1 MNEQELRNKDG
12 KDGRPTYVAYNGK
25 VYDVSKSK
33 LWAGGTHMGR
43 HHAGMDLT
51 SLLPLAPHGEE
62 VFQRVVTAGEL
73 EKQAPLPGEQTR
85 EQFRKLYAKYHPHPV
100 SIHFPMGVF
109 FFSALMQGL
118 FLLTGIRSLE
128 SSAFYALLFAALATP
143 PAMAAG
149 LFSWWVNYEMALTA
163 IFRNKLVFSAVAL
176 TLSLVALI
184 IRVANPDMA
193 SVGGGALWAYS
204 AVVFAIIPSIF
215 FVAYNGGKIT
225 WPS

>member
-1 MNEQELRNKDG
+1 MDEQELRTR
-12 KDGRPTYVAYNGK
+12 DGRDGRAAYVAFNGK
-25 VYDVSKSK
+25 VYDVSQSA
-33 LWAGGTHMGR
+33 LWSGGIHMGR

-62 VFQRVVTAGEL
+62 VFERVAAAGEL
-73 EKQAPLPGEQTR
+73 EKRASLPAEQTLER
-85 EQFRKLYAKYHPHPV
+85 FRKLYAAYHPHPL

-109 FFSALMQGL
+109 SFSALMQAL

-128 SSAFYALLFAALATP
+128 VSAFYALMFAALTTP
-143 PAMAAG
+143 PAMVAG
-149 LFSWWVNYEMALTA
+149 LFSWWVNYEMALTS
-163 IFRNKLVFSAVAL
+163 IFRNKLIFSVVAL
-176 TLSLVALI
+176 TLSLAALI
-184 IRVANPDMA
+184 IRLVNPDMA
-193 SVGGGALWAYS
+193 AQGGGALWAYS